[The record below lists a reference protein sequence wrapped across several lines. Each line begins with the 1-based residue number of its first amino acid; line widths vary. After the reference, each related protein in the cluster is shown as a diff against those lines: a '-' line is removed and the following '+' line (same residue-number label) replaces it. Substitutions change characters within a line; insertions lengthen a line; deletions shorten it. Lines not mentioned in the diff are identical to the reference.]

1 MEEPLGLRASKKA
14 RTRRAISD
22 VATALFIE
30 RGFEQVTVA
39 EIAAAA
45 DVSVKTVFNY
55 FATKEDLFFDR
66 ADELVQGLER
76 AIRERSEGVTVLR
89 ALRALCAENFVPFAG
104 VGWAPLRHEAGYRR
118 YREFVA
124 AERASPALQA
134 RRLAI
139 ADAWIPRLAAA
150 IAAELRLAA
159 DDRRARALA
168 ALVVAAIG
176 LRAHELADAVLAG
189 LSPRTVERRVRAVVE
204 ETFGRLEVAFA
215 DLERAAPGAVR
226 ARG

>member
-1 MEEPLGLRASKKA
+1 MEEMLGLRASKKA

-30 RGFEQVTVA
+30 RGFEHVTVA
-39 EIAAAA
+39 EVAAAA

-66 ADELVQGLER
+66 ADELVEGLER
-76 AIRERSEGVTVLR
+76 AIRERSDGVTVLR
-89 ALRALCAENFVPFAG
+89 ALRALCAENFVPFVG
-104 VGWAPLRHEAGYRR
+104 VGWAPLRHETGYRR
-118 YREFVA
+118 FREFVA

-139 ADAWIPRLAAA
+139 AEGWIPRLAAA
-150 IAAELRLAA
+150 IAAELGLAA
-159 DDRRARALA
+159 DDRRARSLA
-168 ALVVAAIG
+168 TLVVAAIG
-176 LRAHELADAVLAG
+176 LRARELADAVLAG
-189 LSPRTVERRVRAVVE
+189 RAPRTVERRVRAVVE

-215 DLERAAPGAVR
+215 DLDRAGAVR
-226 ARG
+226 GRG